1 MVFSFCDGVE
11 LFYYL
16 GNIFASFSLEQKKK
30 SGNSYVY
37 GAPLRSTT
45 SVAAAS
51 GMATKE
57 GIKSAPR
64 GENQLAHMF
73 DVFLSVMS

>member
-1 MVFSFCDGVE
+1 MVFNFCDGVE

-51 GMATKE
+51 GME